1 MPVPGTQEIRKPL
14 LEIFKDEAPHNFVI
28 NELLELIAG
37 KINAEL
43 EEMSS
48 TEKTA
53 FKNNI
58 NDAINYLLKNK
69 LLRHP
74 SKTTYLISKTGSEI
88 LAEDP
93 ELIDDAYLKKFKAV
107 SADKQIVKAPTSAP
121 EPEIIEEEQAPT
133 PESSEETDEL
143 EDVGDVEE
151 IEEEIEETDEDFD
164 IPVGLDEDNE
174 QEEQESEE
182 TEDVL
187 EENTT
192 LADEESE
199 KNIEE
204 VTGLEE
210 QEVPED
216 IENIEE
222 EPHATE
228 NLDTEETEIPEE
240 SGDIDESIQETEP
253 EFEEVAEPEQD
264 QEQSSGPETEMSDDD
279 GIDAEDFDEVENVEE
294 TDADVEEIED
304 NNEIESEIEEETEIE
319 SENENEDIK
328 MNEPELDATLEAA
341 EEASQEEIEE
351 IEVEETEDE
360 DEESEEPSGTAQDF
374 SDLNIEDL
382 VQQYNEKLADG
393 VLTRIESFHQD
404 NFCMLVM
411 DLLSKMGYRVF
422 QTARYTNEAEGSD
435 LIQGIILEN
444 KPGMNPIY
452 IQARKLSSSKTVSKA
467 DMLDFVNALS
477 DKGGKG
483 MFVTV
488 GNFSK
493 SAEDVARDEGIML
506 VDGKKLAGLMISNNF
521 CVNTEKVFEL
531 KAIDL
536 ESFDEYEG

>member
-1 MPVPGTQEIRKPL
+1 
-14 LEIFKDEAPHNFVI
+14 
-28 NELLELIAG
+28 
-37 KINAEL
+37 
-43 EEMSS
+43 
-48 TEKTA
+48 
-53 FKNNI
+53 
-58 NDAINYLLKNK
+58 
-69 LLRHP
+69 
-74 SKTTYLISKTGSEI
+74 
-88 LAEDP
+88 
-93 ELIDDAYLKKFKAV
+93 
-107 SADKQIVKAPTSAP
+107 
-121 EPEIIEEEQAPT
+121 
-133 PESSEETDEL
+133 
-143 EDVGDVEE
+143 
-151 IEEEIEETDEDFD
+151 
-164 IPVGLDEDNE
+164 
-174 QEEQESEE
+174 
-182 TEDVL
+182 
-187 EENTT
+187 
-192 LADEESE
+192 
-199 KNIEE
+199 
-204 VTGLEE
+204 
-210 QEVPED
+210 
-216 IENIEE
+216 
-222 EPHATE
+222 
-228 NLDTEETEIPEE
+228 
-240 SGDIDESIQETEP
+240 
-253 EFEEVAEPEQD
+253 
-264 QEQSSGPETEMSDDD
+264 
-279 GIDAEDFDEVENVEE
+279 
-294 TDADVEEIED
+294 
-304 NNEIESEIEEETEIE
+304 
-319 SENENEDIK
+319 

-341 EEASQEEIEE
+341 EEVSQEEIEE

-374 SDLNIEDL
+374 SDLSIEDL

-393 VLTRIESFHQD
+393 VLTRIESLHQD

>member
-37 KINAEL
+37 KLNAEL

-93 ELIDDAYLKKFKAV
+93 EFIDDASLKKVKTA
-107 SADKQIVKAPTSAP
+107 AANKQISEVVAEPPAP
-121 EPEIIEEEQAPT
+121 EPAPEITKEEQASEPDEKEIENENVEELEEEIAAETEEIDENSDIPVGFDEPEEQEVEGSEDFLEENSTEESVEEVTEPEEQEAPEVVEEIEQPEITEEQPLEAEVSEIDETET
-133 PESSEETDEL
+133 PEESSEEIVDEPVQEL
-143 EDVGDVEE
+143 EPE
-151 IEEEIEETDEDFD
+151 
-164 IPVGLDEDNE
+164 E
-174 QEEQESEE
+174 QEEQEETSETDDVFFENNE
-182 TEDVL
+182 TEPVED
-187 EENTT
+187 
-192 LADEESE
+192 DG
-199 KNIEE
+199 
-204 VTGLEE
+204 TGT
-210 QEVPED
+210 ED
-216 IENIEE
+216 IESE
-222 EPHATE
+222 
-228 NLDTEETEIPEE
+228 
-240 SGDIDESIQETEP
+240 
-253 EFEEVAEPEQD
+253 
-264 QEQSSGPETEMSDDD
+264 
-279 GIDAEDFDEVENVEE
+279 EVENVEE
-294 TDADVEEIED
+294 EEIEVE
-304 NNEIESEIEEETEIE
+304 N
-319 SENENEDIK
+319 ENENEDIE
-328 MNEPELDATLEAA
+328 MNESELEDTTLEAA
-341 EEASQEEIEE
+341 EEAPEEVEEELEEIE
-351 IEVEETEDE
+351 DE
-360 DEESEEPSGTAQDF
+360 EESEEASDMAQDF
-374 SDLNIEDL
+374 SDFSFEDL

-393 VLTRIESFHQD
+393 VLTRIEVLHQD
-404 NFCMLVM
+404 NFCILVM

-452 IQARKLSSSKTVSKA
+452 IQARKLSRSKTVSKA

-477 DKGGKG
+477 EKGGKG
-483 MFVTV
+483 MFVTA

-493 SAEDVARDEGIML
+493 SAEEVARDEGIML
-506 VDGKKLAGLMISNNF
+506 VDGKKLSGLMISNNF

-531 KAIDL
+531 KAIDT
-536 ESFDEYEG
+536 ESFGEYEG